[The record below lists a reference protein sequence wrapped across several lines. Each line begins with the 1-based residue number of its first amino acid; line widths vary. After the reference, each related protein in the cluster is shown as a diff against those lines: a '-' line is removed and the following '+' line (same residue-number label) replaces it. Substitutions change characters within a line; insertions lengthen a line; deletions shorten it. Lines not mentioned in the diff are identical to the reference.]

1 MLNVIFNLNFFLK
14 KFFHL
19 QKSCIFCQVS
29 NKRNFYIDYDRNTFV
44 KDSKP
49 FRYVSGSIHSYR
61 VPKELWADRLKKM
74 WASGLNAIEMY
85 VFWNEHEMTPGV
97 YDFEGQNDIIKFIK
111 LAEELG
117 FLILMR
123 PGKIDN
129 N

>member
-1 MLNVIFNLNFFLK
+1 MNHIFNEKNY
-14 KFFHL
+14 FHL
-19 QKSCIFCQVS
+19 QKNCIFCQES
-29 NKRNFYIDYDRNTFV
+29 NKRNFFIDYDRNTFV

-123 PGKIDN
+123 PGKKRFKVA
-129 N
+129 

>member
-1 MLNVIFNLNFFLK
+1 M
-14 KFFHL
+14 
-19 QKSCIFCQVS
+19 
-29 NKRNFYIDYDRNTFV
+29 
-44 KDSKP
+44 
-49 FRYVSGSIHSYR
+49 
-61 VPKELWADRLKKM
+61 PKELWADRLKKM

-123 PGKIDN
+123 PGKIDLN
-129 N
+129 LHKTYFTRLNIFFLILF